1 VLALVDEKT
10 MLMVDTIHGRDNLR
24 RRLVNEYVFF
34 DGQFK
39 LSKMDVELSVYLES
53 EGYNVV
59 VVPER
64 LFGGQSIINLA
75 DKGTSRSSTFDSL
88 RVKMSK
94 VSSCQIVIF

>member
-1 VLALVDEKT
+1 

-34 DGQFK
+34 NGEFK
-39 LSKMDVELSVYLES
+39 LSKLDVELSEYLEH

-64 LFGGQSIINLA
+64 LFGGQTIFNLS
-75 DKGTSRSSTFDSL
+75 DKGTFCDRMTRVTF
-88 RVKMSK
+88 
-94 VSSCQIVIF
+94 IFFTADV